1 MKRLNEYTLHELECL
16 QLMLSLAGFGK
27 KIDEDGYTR
36 DMEIHKFWAA
46 EIDQAIKDR
55 KLEDTLLP
63 FPYKPSEN

>member
-16 QLMLSLAGFGK
+16 QLLLSIAGCDRG
-27 KIDEDGYTR
+27 EHGYNRST
-36 DMEIHKFWAA
+36 EIYKFWAD
-46 EIDQAIKDR
+46 EINQAIKDR